1 MWERASREGVTMT
14 HLGHNCF
21 PLCPIAA
28 TQWVKNTRLDPRF
41 GEENEQTLNYP
52 GESANSIK
60 STTRKGASD
69 IHLPLLHSNESLEQE
84 PKSPLLKVEMG
95 TGTGICIW
103 SDAARN
109 HSLPP

>member
-1 MWERASREGVTMT
+1 MT

-28 TQWVKNTRLDPRF
+28 TQWVKNTGLDTRF

-52 GESANSIK
+52 GESANAIK

-69 IHLPLLHSNESLEQE
+69 IHLPLLRSNGFRRSLITCVEGGYGDRKRNMRMLVVQES
-84 PKSPLLKVEMG
+84 
-95 TGTGICIW
+95 
-103 SDAARN
+103 
-109 HSLPP
+109 HFHH